1 MAFALSWAAPTSM
14 LLHLIMFYL
23 CLCQAPAPTWE
34 FASLESWSDNVPSKR
49 TSRLLPGSCTFLI
62 VSDDGQGHDDDGHD
76 HDDDY
81 HDNLQRAHR
90 LLHVPPAVAEGR
102 MEEKGTSF
110 TIIAITIIF
119 LLVIIN
125 IIAFTIIVIDI
136 IIIRLSFHCQ
146 KKTGRRHR
154 IAKHWS
160 QN

>member
-1 MAFALSWAAPTSM
+1 M
-14 LLHLIMFYL
+14 
-23 CLCQAPAPTWE
+23 
-34 FASLESWSDNVPSKR
+34 
-49 TSRLLPGSCTFLI
+49 
-62 VSDDGQGHDDDGHD
+62 DDADDADDDA
-76 HDDDY
+76 DDDY

-136 IIIRLSFHCQ
+136 IIIRLSFLLDRNSI
-146 KKTGRRHR
+146 KKKLGDATALPSTEVK
-154 IAKHWS
+154 IKEKALNF
-160 QN
+160 QL